1 MPCLLS
7 ADVELFILY
16 FEKQFQKEKNVM
28 SMFNLFRKSNSE
40 DSVVEDRKKD
50 LIPLK
55 EELNFSKN
63 GYLFCSEG
71 FTTLNGEIYVYAKI
85 ENINVCTLMAKIYEN
100 NNILII
106 DLFTEQPYRR
116 KGIASIV
123 VSTFVETVKKIS
135 DSINIYVNAVS
146 CDNSIPQEKL
156 EEFYRKYGIINGKHK
171 ASDLA
176 QENSIPEDKNS

>member
-1 MPCLLS
+1 
-7 ADVELFILY
+7 
-16 FEKQFQKEKNVM
+16 M
-28 SMFNLFRKSNSE
+28 SIFNLFRKSNSE
-40 DSVVEDRKKD
+40 DSAAEERKRD
-50 LIPLK
+50 LKPLK

-71 FTTLNGEIYVYAKI
+71 FTTLSDKICVHTMIKDSEI
-85 ENINVCTLMAKIYEN
+85 CTLMAKIYEN

-123 VSTFVETVKKIS
+123 VSTFVETVKKVS
-135 DSINIYVNAVS
+135 DSINIYVNPVS
-146 CDNSIPQEKL
+146 YDNSIPQEKL
-156 EEFYRKYGIINGKHK
+156 EEFYRKYGIINGKEK